1 MNLNG
6 VYAMITKSSNA
17 TSRPDSAGTPILRR
31 RSSSIGR
38 DESSIGSLKGSN
50 VSKVDGKTFLQRLRR
65 RVPLGSKTSL
75 ASELNQERNASAV
88 AMNEAMAMIMRLQE
102 EKAAVQIQA
111 LQYQRMMGE
120 QADYDQDTLQTM
132 SELLIKKERDISFLE
147 AEMETYRE
155 RLQFKTVAEFVEGW
169 QAFSNLSV
177 SGNSELLASFHV
189 QEENYGKHDSCCRHG

>member
-1 MNLNG
+1 M
-6 VYAMITKSSNA
+6 
-17 TSRPDSAGTPILRR
+17 
-31 RSSSIGR
+31 
-38 DESSIGSLKGSN
+38 
-50 VSKVDGKTFLQRLRR
+50 
-65 RVPLGSKTSL
+65 GSKTSL

-102 EKAAVQIQA
+102 EKSAVQIQA

-120 QADYDQDTLQTM
+120 QADYDQDTLQTI

-189 QEENYGKHDSCCRHG
+189 QEENYGKHDSCCSHR